1 MKEQRVVQTL
11 QEIAEREV
19 ADSVDLWPAIQARL
33 QPRRRRSRWAQLR
46 PTTRLGW
53 AFLAMAL
60 LLAMSTMAYA
70 VVPIVSRLFQQE
82 AGLSHIER
90 VGLSQEI
97 DLSLT
102 IDGITVTLER
112 GYADI
117 NRIVLGYTIHAADG
131 RRYDPYSIRLSDAN
145 GAVLLPMIGMG
156 VTGQSDVME
165 ISLPPGEGGFVLSFD
180 AADLQSM
187 PSILDLHLEIELKEF
202 VLPLN
207 EPDLPP
213 AQENLS
219 APPVVTVA
227 GTTAMHEGALVGPFT
242 FDFGLPLSSGHTIEV
257 QQTVEAAGV
266 ALELKRV
273 VVTPSETRALL
284 CIESPGHEWE
294 DWAVVATLGTEA
306 GQAENA
312 WSANSEED
320 CALHS
325 FLPPLDEQEGDWTLT
340 VTEVIEFANE
350 PSGEQMR
357 LSGPWVFRF
366 RVP

>member
-1 MKEQRVVQTL
+1 MNEQRVVRTL

-33 QPRRRRSRWAQLR
+33 QRRRRRSRWAQLR

-53 AFLAMAL
+53 ACLAMAL
-60 LLAMSTMAYA
+60 LLAVSTMTYA
-70 VVPIVSRLFQQE
+70 VVPVVNRIFQQE
-82 AGLSHIER
+82 AGLSHVER

-97 DLSLT
+97 DLSQT
-102 IDGITVTLER
+102 VDGVTVTLER

-117 NRIVLGYTIHAADG
+117 NRIILGYTIHTADG
-131 RRYDPYSIRLSDAN
+131 RRYDPYSMRLSDAN
-145 GAVLLPMIGMG
+145 GAVLLPTVGMG
-156 VTGQSDVME
+156 VTGQSDVTE
-165 ISLPPGEGGFVLSFD
+165 ISLPPGEGGFVFSFD
-180 AADLQSM
+180 ATDLQGI
-187 PSILDLHLEIELKEF
+187 PSTLDLHLEMELREF
-202 VLPLN
+202 VLPPN
-207 EPDLPP
+207 RPALPS
-213 AQENLS
+213 AQEKLP
-219 APPVVTVA
+219 ALPALTVA
-227 GTTAMHEGALVGPFT
+227 EATPVREGALVGPFT
-242 FDFGLPLSSGHTIEV
+242 FDFGLPLSPGHTVEV

-294 DWAVVATLGTEA
+294 HWAVVATLSTEV

-320 CALHS
+320 CALHG
-325 FLPPLDEQEGDWTLT
+325 FLPPLDGQEGDWTLT
-340 VTEVIEFANE
+340 VTELIEFADE

>member
-1 MKEQRVVQTL
+1 MKEQQVVRTL

-33 QPRRRRSRWAQLR
+33 QPRRRRARWAQLR
-46 PTTRLGW
+46 PATRLGW

-60 LLAMSTMAYA
+60 LLAVSTMAYA
-70 VVPIVSRLFQQE
+70 VVPVVSRIFQQE
-82 AGLSHIER
+82 AGLNHVER
-90 VGLSQEI
+90 AGLSQEI
-97 DLSLT
+97 DLSQT

-117 NRIVLGYTIHAADG
+117 NRIVLGYTIHAADD
-131 RRYDPYSIRLSDAN
+131 RRYDPYSMRLSAAN
-145 GAVLLPMIGMG
+145 GVVLSPMVGMG

-165 ISLPPGEGGFVLSFD
+165 ISLPPGEGGFVFSFD
-180 AADLQSM
+180 ATDLQSV
-187 PSILDLHLEIELKEF
+187 PSILDLHLEIELEEF
-202 VLPLN
+202 VLPAN
-207 EPDLPP
+207 EPALPP
-213 AQENLS
+213 AQENLP
-219 APPVVTVA
+219 APPSVIVA
-227 GTTAMHEGALVGPFT
+227 GATAMREGALVGPFT
-242 FDFGLPLSSGHTIEV
+242 FDFGLPLSPGHTIEA
-257 QQTVEAAGV
+257 QQTVEVAGV

-306 GQAENA
+306 GHAGNV
-312 WSANSEED
+312 WSANSEEG
-320 CALHS
+320 CAFYS
-325 FLPPLDEQEGDWTLT
+325 FLPPLDGQEGDWTLT
-340 VTEVIEFANE
+340 VTELIEFADE

-366 RVP
+366 HVP